1 MVIMRCDVMDK
12 IRNSVSSKI
21 FFQVSLIG
29 DFTNLQLTCI
39 NLVSYPG
46 HISLRGMILDGD
58 VDGRFGE
65 GEIGDLIVVP
75 LLREAVFYQVI
86 LWHNVVHVAMT
97 FNHLRDIDRFRQK
110 ATSALADPCR
120 QVDLKRRATFTG

>member
-39 NLVSYPG
+39 NLVSYPC
-46 HISLRGMILDGD
+46 
-58 VDGRFGE
+58 
-65 GEIGDLIVVP
+65 
-75 LLREAVFYQVI
+75 LLY
-86 LWHNVVHVAMT
+86 
-97 FNHLRDIDRFRQK
+97 
-110 ATSALADPCR
+110 TSDAADE
-120 QVDLKRRATFTG
+120 